1 MSSPR
6 ERVRPSWATIT
17 VVTAFACAFTWLLQ
31 GCGGF
36 DAGPL
41 ACRFDGDYLITATAT
56 DPEACES
63 WTMRRHFAGSFALGC
78 SPELGIAGYA
88 GTVTCQDESG
98 VAMWCSGQLSGD
110 GCSYELQVER
120 E

>member
-1 MSSPR
+1 
-6 ERVRPSWATIT
+6 
-17 VVTAFACAFTWLLQ
+17 VVLACVTTWLLQ

-41 ACRFDGDYLITATAT
+41 ACRFEGDYLITATAT
-56 DPEACES
+56 DPAACES

-88 GTVTCQDESG
+88 GTVDCQDDDG
-98 VAMWCSGQLSGD
+98 VAVWCSGQLSGD
-110 GCSYELQVER
+110 GCAYELQVER